1 LLFATQGTKNTKQKQ
16 GCLIL
21 CDVKS
26 LYLLINS
33 FLLTVLLMG
42 CAAQATPN
50 AQPTPQPTAEP
61 TQAPTVAAP
70 TTEPKPTE
78 ASSTNTTAEKE
89 FLPQATSV
97 WNTTIGPDTLTGD
110 CTASMLPV
118 YGLVQIT
125 PKGNEIEW
133 KNQEPKP
140 YTLAKT
146 RPNEYAYSG
155 PTSIN
160 DGIVT
165 MTVTIV
171 DDKSLKMVREFV
183 SSKEPACMHMHDYA
197 GEFKW
202 TR

>member
-1 LLFATQGTKNTKQKQ
+1 
-16 GCLIL
+16 
-21 CDVKS
+21 VKS
-26 LYLLINS
+26 FHLLISS
-33 FLLTVLLMG
+33 FLLMG

-50 AQPTPQPTAEP
+50 AQPTPQSTIKPTPA
-61 TQAPTVAAP
+61 VAAP

-78 ASSTNTTAEKE
+78 ALSANTQE

-97 WNTTIGPDTLTGD
+97 WNTTIGPDTMTGD
-110 CTASMLPV
+110 CTASVLPV

-125 PKGNEIEW
+125 PKGAEIEW

-146 RPNEYAYSG
+146 QPNAYVYSG

-160 DGIVT
+160 DGTVT
-165 MTVTIV
+165 MTVILV

-183 SSKEPACMHMHDYA
+183 SSKEPACTHTHDYA

-202 TR
+202 TRE

>member
-1 LLFATQGTKNTKQKQ
+1 
-16 GCLIL
+16 
-21 CDVKS
+21 
-26 LYLLINS
+26 
-33 FLLTVLLMG
+33 M
-42 CAAQATPN
+42 
-50 AQPTPQPTAEP
+50 
-61 TQAPTVAAP
+61 
-70 TTEPKPTE
+70 
-78 ASSTNTTAEKE
+78 
-89 FLPQATSV
+89 
-97 WNTTIGPDTLTGD
+97 TGD
-110 CTASMLPV
+110 CTASVLPV

-140 YTLAKT
+140 YMLTKT
-146 RPNEYAYSG
+146 EPNAYAYSG

-160 DGIVT
+160 DGTVI

-183 SSKEPACMHMHDYA
+183 SSKEPACTHMHDYA